1 MSAMLA
7 ITHMASDF
15 ATDDIPFLSSLLES
29 KLKYIPDHVLP
40 ALTIEDIL
48 LQTTRAV
55 HVSNI
60 PADLQL
66 PFLLRQRTYIDR
78 HGGRPIKDDNE
89 QSLDITRACFQRYH
103 DTSRWNLALFTALLS
118 NPRARQ
124 PTQTA
129 RAPHHSVSVPARN
142 FMESYLSA
150 VMERHNTPTIFTKR
164 EEFIKKWKG
173 SRWDLYQNFK
183 AAQKKLLR
191 REVGLLTKKW
201 EIELDVAIREMG
213 RTQYD

>member
-1 MSAMLA
+1 
-7 ITHMASDF
+7 
-15 ATDDIPFLSSLLES
+15 
-29 KLKYIPDHVLP
+29 
-40 ALTIEDIL
+40 
-48 LQTTRAV
+48 
-55 HVSNI
+55 
-60 PADLQL
+60 
-66 PFLLRQRTYIDR
+66 
-78 HGGRPIKDDNE
+78 
-89 QSLDITRACFQRYH
+89 
-103 DTSRWNLALFTALLS
+103 
-118 NPRARQ
+118 
-124 PTQTA
+124 
-129 RAPHHSVSVPARN
+129 
-142 FMESYLSA
+142 MESYLSA